1 MLAYKRSS
9 KGGEY
14 LNKIALKASANGKLN
29 LGELEHPNRMP
40 FSGVL
45 TYLNRLSTEPPHGAN
60 GLRVYIPTEVGAPAV
75 ASLKGMAVN
84 YIEGNPNG
92 HDPKSK
98 VGVITDAKLG
108 ETQSDGAVPIL
119 IEGYVYALDFEDAAL
134 SIKASQSTLGF
145 SYETAQT
152 QLVKGEIDGLPAAV
166 VTSLG
171 YFTGASILYRHSA
184 SYADTSLAASADK
197 TKEENELNFEEL
209 LAHLKEF
216 VGGEIK
222 ALKDELKPKEEV
234 APEAEIVAEPEVV
247 EPAAEPAVEAEPA
260 QSEPEVVVEPE
271 ADPTPDQAVTP
282 EPEAAPAEPVA
293 EPAAEPVAEPA
304 TLNASSLLAE
314 IDALKAEIK
323 TLKEETNLHAAARKS
338 ILYPTSALAKYE
350 TDGSDKSK
358 IMASIEANTELSIEE
373 RLALKLEALA
383 KQN

>member
-1 MLAYKRSS
+1 
-9 KGGEY
+9 

-84 YIEGNPNG
+84 YIEGNPTG
-92 HDPKSK
+92 HDPRAK

-152 QLVKGEIDGLPAAV
+152 QLVKGEVDGIPAAV

-197 TKEENELNFEEL
+197 TKEENELNFEDL
-209 LAHLKEF
+209 LAQLKEF

-234 APEAEIVAEPEVV
+234 APEAEPVAEPEVV
-247 EPAAEPAVEAEPA
+247 EPAAEPVVEAEPA
-260 QSEPEVVVEPE
+260 QVEPEVVVEPVV
-271 ADPTPDQAVTP
+271 ADPTTDQEVTP
-282 EPEAAPAEPVA
+282 EPEAAPAEPVV
-293 EPAAEPVAEPA
+293 EPVVEPVAEPAPAEEA
-304 TLNASSLLAE
+304 TLNASSLQAE
-314 IDALKAEIK
+314 LEALKAELAS
-323 TLKEETNLHAAARKS
+323 LKQENSIHAAARKS

-350 TDGSDKSK
+350 TEGSDKAK

-373 RLALKLEALA
+373 RLALKLEALS

>member
-1 MLAYKRSS
+1 
-9 KGGEY
+9 
-14 LNKIALKASANGKLN
+14 
-29 LGELEHPNRMP
+29 
-40 FSGVL
+40 
-45 TYLNRLSTEPPHGAN
+45 
-60 GLRVYIPTEVGAPAV
+60 
-75 ASLKGMAVN
+75 
-84 YIEGNPNG
+84 
-92 HDPKSK
+92 
-98 VGVITDAKLG
+98 
-108 ETQSDGAVPIL
+108 
-119 IEGYVYALDFEDAAL
+119 
-134 SIKASQSTLGF
+134 
-145 SYETAQT
+145 
-152 QLVKGEIDGLPAAV
+152 
-166 VTSLG
+166 LG

-222 ALKDELKPKEEV
+222 SLKDELKPKEEV
-234 APEAEIVAEPEVV
+234 APEAEPVAEPEA
-247 EPAAEPAVEAEPA
+247 EPAAEPVVEAAPA
-260 QSEPEVVVEPE
+260 QAEPEVVVEPE

>member
-1 MLAYKRSS
+1 
-9 KGGEY
+9 
-14 LNKIALKASANGKLN
+14 LNTIALKASANGKLN

-60 GLRVYIPTEVGAPAV
+60 GLRVYIPTEVGSPAV

-92 HDPKSK
+92 HDPKAK
-98 VGVITDAKLG
+98 VGVITEAYLG
-108 ETQSDGAVPIL
+108 ETQSDGAIPIH

-152 QLVKGEIDGLPAAV
+152 QLVKGEIDGIPAAV

-184 SYADTSLAASADK
+184 SYADTSLAASSDK
-197 TKEENELNFEEL
+197 TKEDTKLDLEKL
-209 LAHLKEF
+209 LAELKEF
-216 VGGEIK
+216 VGSEIK
-222 ALKDELKPKEEV
+222 ALKDEFKPEV
-234 APEAEIVAEPEVV
+234 VKPETEPVAEPETEPVV
-247 EPAAEPAVEAEPA
+247 EPVAEPVVEVEPVV
-260 QSEPEVVVEPE
+260 EPEVVVEPQ
-271 ADPTPDQAVTP
+271 ADPTPNQEVVP
-282 EPEAAPAEPVA
+282 EPEAAPAEPVV
-293 EPAAEPVAEPA
+293 EPVAQPEEA
-304 TLNASSLLAE
+304 TLNASSLMAELEAVKKELA
-314 IDALKAEIK
+314 DLKAETSIQ
-323 TLKEETNLHAAARKS
+323 ASARKS

-350 TDGSDKSK
+350 TEGSDKTK
-358 IMASIEANTELSIEE
+358 IMASIEANTELSVEE

-383 KQN
+383 KLN